1 MSQPLHEV
9 IAMANARPED
19 DAPAT
24 EAAAAEIAAEPEI
37 AADPGPTAEAAADA
51 EAAPPAEA
59 TDGAGEEDLAAENA
73 KLKDQLLRTLAELEN
88 TRKRAERERE
98 QTRKFGIADFAR
110 DLLSASDNL
119 RRALDAAPEN
129 LDSLDDNLRNLVI
142 GVEMTEKDLLAAFD
156 KHGIRKIDPLGEAFD
171 YNFHQAMFEV
181 ENAEHAAGT
190 VMQVLQPGYA
200 IADRLL
206 RPAMVGVSKGA
217 SGSVDTTA

>member
-1 MSQPLHEV
+1 
-9 IAMANARPED
+9 MANARPED

-24 EAAAAEIAAEPEI
+24 EEAA
-37 AADPGPTAEAAADA
+37 AEAAADTETTSETAAKA
-51 EAAPPAEA
+51 EAPAPEEHA
-59 TDGAGEEDLAAENA
+59 DGDGEGDLAAENA

-88 TRKRAERERE
+88 TRKRADRERE

-129 LDSLDDNLRNLVI
+129 LDSLDNNLRNLVI

-181 ENAEHAAGT
+181 ENADYAAGT
-190 VMQVLQPGYA
+190 VMQVLQAGYA
-200 IADRLL
+200 IGDRLL

-217 SGSVDTTA
+217 SGAVDTTA